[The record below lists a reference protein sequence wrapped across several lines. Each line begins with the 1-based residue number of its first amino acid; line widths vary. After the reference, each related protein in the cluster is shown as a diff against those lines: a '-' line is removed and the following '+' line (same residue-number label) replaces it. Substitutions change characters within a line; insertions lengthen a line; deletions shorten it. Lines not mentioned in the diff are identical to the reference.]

1 MCLANMSMVLLG
13 YHLLV
18 DAVPVY
24 PIVIDAMAEE
34 FVPSVPMS
42 DTIEFSCVSLLTF
55 VLAVVSAPE
64 RLSMGPPKL

>member
-1 MCLANMSMVLLG
+1 MSMVLLG

-24 PIVIDAMAEE
+24 PIVIDALAEE
-34 FVPSVPMS
+34 FAPSVLMS
-42 DTIEFSCVSLLTF
+42 DIIEFACVILLTF

-64 RLSMGPPKL
+64 HLSVGPPKL

>member
-1 MCLANMSMVLLG
+1 MSMVLLG

-18 DAVPVY
+18 DAASVY
-24 PIVIDAMAEE
+24 PIVIDALAEE
-34 FVPSVPMS
+34 FAQSVPMS
-42 DTIEFSCVSLLTF
+42 DTIEFACVILLTF